1 MKRIILSFVLAL
13 AGTLSVGAVAYAGAV
28 TETNNIHKGTVTF
41 SDVLTGCDAVGPPT
55 HNITITFNAVEHITI
70 LENGSFHATV
80 TATGKFT
87 AIPIVSGGESFACSL
102 TRRLGEFNG
111 NINGATTS
119 TFTFSVRGTGD
130 QGTRLNTSIVDH
142 VTVTP
147 NGLVHEFSHCR

>member
-13 AGTLSVGAVAYAGAV
+13 AGTFSLGAVAYAGAF
-28 TETNNIHKGTVTF
+28 TETNNIHKGTDTFPDVLPSCEAAGPFTHNVTVTF
-41 SDVLTGCDAVGPPT
+41 NS
-55 HNITITFNAVEHITI
+55 VEHITI
-70 LENGSFHATV
+70 LEDGSFHATF
-80 TATGKFT
+80 TQTGKFT
-87 AIPIVSGGESFACSL
+87 AIPIVLGGESFAGSFTL
-102 TRRLGEFNG
+102 WGGFNG

-119 TFTFSVRGTGD
+119 TFTFSVRGKGD